1 MLMESF
7 LKFRG
12 PQDFFFLM
20 SLHILLT
27 IVQVSENP
35 EILKYFFKFELTLS
49 VYNLN

>member
-12 PQDFFFLM
+12 PQDFFLM
-20 SLHILLT
+20 TLHILLT